1 MMKNNNLNTTDSRC
15 NNAKNKTIV
24 KWTLFKH
31 VTNMVYRHCV
41 QILHKKTQG
50 IDEKQRTSSSH
61 SSDSMLLLLYFHFLR
76 VFLISFPIPI
86 LKTPKRKKLFT
97 KQPLF
102 RITFSSNVLGCFFYF
117 INLILTHTADKD
129 TSTFYYM

>member
-41 QILHKKTQG
+41 QILHKNTRHWWKTTHLFFPLF
-50 IDEKQRTSSSH
+50 RLH
-61 SSDSMLLLLYFHFLR
+61 VVALLSL
-76 VFLISFPIPI
+76 LISFPIPI

-102 RITFSSNVLGCFFYF
+102 RITFSSNVLECFFYF
-117 INLILTHTADKD
+117 INVILTHTTDKD